1 MTARGMSR
9 RKIRNLTIFGVLAS
23 LLAALALVERV
34 SDPSIGKNPSTGK
47 TVAAANFAHSVN
59 ASIVPGTQSDEEQEV
74 SLSGDGT
81 ISFTHVTS
89 GFDSVVVRAKGT
101 TCETKK
107 PHLTLYV
114 DDVSYGSKYPAG
126 GSWDDYEYHTKLIEA
141 GAHKIV
147 LEYDNSSSSASCEEP
162 LKVSLL
168 TFPDPRP
175 IAVGNYVAGFPGQW
189 PGTAQ
194 TLNNFSTKT
203 GRDPAFVTWY
213 QDWVGDSGFVP
224 QHFALLKGRTTTPML
239 SWSPSNFSKYGE
251 AVRQP
256 EYSLSKIASGDWD
269 AYVRHTARDMRN
281 YGKPVYLRFAHE
293 MNGDWY
299 PWGIGVNGNRPGD
312 YVAAW
317 RHIHNIFE
325 QEGATNVRWVWS
337 PNTKTDLASYKS
349 LYPGD
354 EHVDWV
360 AIDGYNWRTAN
371 RGGWRSFS
379 QVFAPSYGAMTKLT
393 SKPIMIAE
401 TASAEDS
408 TGPNG
413 STRKASWIED
423 AYLSVLP
430 ARFPQVKA
438 VLWFNIDRERD
449 WRVDSSPESLSAY
462 KRVVGKPKYKGT
474 LPP

>member
-1 MTARGMSR
+1 
-9 RKIRNLTIFGVLAS
+9 LV
-23 LLAALALVERV
+23 ALALVER
-34 SDPSIGKNPSTGK
+34 SSAPSTGK
-47 TVAAANFAHSVN
+47 TVAAANFTHSVN

-89 GFDSVVVRAKGT
+89 EFDSVVVRAKGI
-101 TCETKK
+101 TCEAKK
-107 PHLTLYV
+107 PRLTLYV
-114 DDVSYGSKYPAG
+114 DGVSYGSEYAVG
-126 GSWDDYEYHTKLIEA
+126 GSWDDYKYHTRLIEA
-141 GAHKIV
+141 DAHDIV
-147 LEYDNSSSSASCEEP
+147 LEYESSSSSASCEEP
-162 LKVSLL
+162 IKVSLL
-168 TFPDPRP
+168 TFLDPSP
-175 IAVGNYVAGFPGQW
+175 VAVGNYVAGFPGRW

-194 TLNNFSTKT
+194 ALNDFSTKT

-224 QHFALLKGRTTTPML
+224 QHFALLEGRTITPML
-239 SWSPSNFSKYGE
+239 SWSPSNLSKYGKS
-251 AVRQP
+251 VRQP

-269 AYVRHTARDMRN
+269 AYIRRTGRGMRN

-299 PWGIGVNGNRPGD
+299 PWGVGVNGNRPGD

-317 RHIHNIFE
+317 RHVHDIFE

-337 PNTKTDLASYKS
+337 PNAKTELASYES

-354 EHVDWV
+354 KYVDWV
-360 AIDGYNWRTAN
+360 AIDGYNWTTAN

-379 QVFAPSYGAMTKLT
+379 QIFASSYDEMTKLT
-393 SKPIMIAE
+393 SKPVMIGE
-401 TASAEDS
+401 TASAEAS
-408 TGPNG
+408 TGPSG
-413 STRKASWIED
+413 PTSKASWIED
-423 AYLSVLP
+423 AYLSALP

-438 VLWFNIDRERD
+438 ILWFSVDYDRD
-449 WRVDSSPESLSAY
+449 WRVDSSPESLKTY
-462 KRVVGKPKYKGT
+462 KRVIDKPKYNGT